1 MERTKMIRTAE
12 KLDAFFRVMEKV
24 TVIAAV
30 VMVVVMAVLTAVNA
44 VNPDVVIGEDFHL
57 VDLGPLTVE
66 LAEEYA
72 PDNSTVLSY
81 AWIYVA
87 LGLAAA
93 AVIRYAFSQIRRVLQ
108 PMKEGDPF
116 RPEVSDHIRRL
127 GYVALVLGVV
137 QNLARTVETAN
148 AVRHF
153 GLDRL
158 AAGGQIRSVTANYT
172 FDLSFLVVFFV
183 LLLMSY
189 IFRYGAELQQ
199 LSDETL

>member
-1 MERTKMIRTAE
+1 MEQTKMIKTAE
-12 KLDAFFRVMEKV
+12 KLDAFFKLMEKV
-24 TVIAAV
+24 TVIAAI
-30 VMVVVMAVLTAVNA
+30 VMVGVMVVLTAVNA
-44 VNPDVVIGEDFHL
+44 MDPDAVIGEDFHL
-57 VDLGPLTVE
+57 VDLGPITIE
-66 LAEEYA
+66 LAEAYA
-72 PDNSTVLSY
+72 PDNGTVLRY

-93 AVIRYAFSQIRRVLQ
+93 AVIRYAFGQIRKVLQ

-137 QNLARTVETAN
+137 QNIAGAVETTN

-158 AAGGQIRSVTANYT
+158 VAGGQIRSVTANYT